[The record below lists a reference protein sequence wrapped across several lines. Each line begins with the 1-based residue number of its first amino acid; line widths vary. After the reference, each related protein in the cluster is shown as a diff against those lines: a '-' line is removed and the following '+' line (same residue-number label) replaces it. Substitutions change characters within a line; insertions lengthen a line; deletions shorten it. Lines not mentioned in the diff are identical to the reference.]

1 MQETR
6 VQSLGL
12 EDPLE
17 KEVATSSSILAWK
30 ITRTEESGRLQSVK
44 LQRVGYDLGTKQKQ
58 YSIVYVYYIFFIH
71 SSIIGHLACFHVL
84 AIVNSAAMNIGVN
97 VSFRI
102 MVFSRYMPRSEDT
115 GSYDNSIFS
124 FLRYLHT
131 VIHSVCTN
139 LHSHQQCR
147 RIKI

>member
-6 VQSLGL
+6 VQ
-12 EDPLE
+12 

-30 ITRTEESGRLQSVK
+30 ITRTEESGGLQSMK

-84 AIVNSAAMNIGVN
+84 AMVNSAAMNIGVN

-115 GSYDNSIFS
+115 GLYDNSMLS

-147 RIKI
+147 IIKI

>member
-1 MQETR
+1 M
-6 VQSLGL
+6 
-12 EDPLE
+12 
-17 KEVATSSSILAWK
+17 ATHSSILVRRMPW
-30 ITRTEESGRLQSVK
+30 TEESGGLQSVK

-58 YSIVYVYYIFFIH
+58 YSVVYVYYIFFIH

-131 VIHSVCTN
+131 VIHRVCTN